1 MDAGSMR
8 TEAGIHLT
16 REAIGQVM
24 DLAGGIQTTAGI
36 QQINGCGSTVAAI
49 TSKLPDIWQL
59 IK

>member
-1 MDAGSMR
+1 MR

-36 QQINGCGSTVAAI
+36 QQISGCGSTVAAI